1 MESGRLAD
9 SPRDVGLCDP
19 AVIYQD
25 RRLGDEQHRLV
36 QEVQLSLHCLDV
48 TLDTPEIGRAEQ
60 IGGSISDGVY
70 FRAPG
75 VRARLTFGNHP
86 DP

>member
-1 MESGRLAD
+1 MLLHVGEMRRLSD

-19 AVIYQD
+19 VVIYQD

-36 QEVQLSLHCLDV
+36 QEVQLSLHRLDV

-60 IGGSISDGVY
+60 IGGLGPDSIDR
-70 FRAPG
+70 RALGGPS
-75 VRARLTFGNHP
+75 RLTF
-86 DP
+86 

>member
-1 MESGRLAD
+1 VESERLAD

-19 AVIYQD
+19 VVIYQD

-36 QEVQLSLHCLDV
+36 QEVQFSLHRLDV
-48 TLDTPEIGRAEQ
+48 TLDTPEIGRTNQ
-60 IGGSISDGVY
+60 IGGSTSDGVY

-75 VRARLTFGNHP
+75 VQARLTFGNHP